1 MADPKDKSI
10 SKEAKA
16 ERAKTVDTGDFSPI
30 ETTGPKRSIP
40 EMRDAAVKAAMPP
53 EEGPPTPPAEPA
65 GGAETRGTVEVPVSV
80 LPDAKEGDVIGAWAV
95 DRIEGDWIILDKKGD
110 LTPPVPD
117 TATPDPATP
126 I

>member
-10 SKEAKA
+10 SKEPKA
-16 ERAKTVDTGDFSPI
+16 EPGDFSPI
-30 ETTGPKRSIP
+30 ETTGPKRSIL

-65 GGAETRGTVEVPVSV
+65 RGAETRGTVEVPVSV

-117 TATPDPATP
+117 TETPDPAIP